1 MRLPLA
7 LALLTGLAA
16 PAWGQAVSV
25 SPRPERTTVVIYRF
39 QPLQTADVL
48 AEGMEDAY
56 WRADGGIG
64 MIIETRTLDL
74 PAGETIVRFDGL
86 ATGVIPETAAVD
98 GLPGQVVERNTDFEL
113 LSPASLLEHSVGET
127 VQVLRTNRE
136 TGAQTTVP
144 AIIRSGASGPVLEID
159 GRLEPLSCQGQA
171 QGLIFER
178 APEGLGE
185 QPALSLRTRVQAA
198 GRYTVRL
205 AYLAQ
210 GLNWSADYVAR
221 LRPDGS
227 SMDIEGWI
235 TLMNFGDG
243 GFEDARV
250 QVVAGNLHVDDDTE
264 ALEPAE
270 TALRSGCWPMDTT
283 TRNGPL
289 VTASPTMVVDYL
301 ATLPA
306 LSNSLVDDETQIDEI
321 VVTGSRIMP
330 ALASL
335 GDYKIYTLPETTDL
349 EARQAKQLRFFD
361 QSDVR
366 FTRLYSVVVDHDDD
380 DQPLMPELL
389 LRLRNEAGAGLGVPM
404 PGGGVSLVEEQDGTP
419 ILTGQASFL
428 DKGSGVPVE
437 LVFGRAM
444 DLSVTFEASDEE
456 GWTVGDVRMRRASV
470 AVQLVNDKD
479 WAVEMEVLTPWSVR
493 PGFRVLRESRRSA
506 VNPSG
511 DRAWRVRVPA
521 HGSQTLT
528 YTIQSED

>member
-7 LALLTGLAA
+7 LALLAGLAA
-16 PAWGQAVSV
+16 PAWAQAVSV
-25 SPRPERTTVVIYRF
+25 SARPERTTVVIYRF
-39 QPLQTADVL
+39 RPVETAYLVESLEDPDYAAREGL
-48 AEGMEDAY
+48 A
-56 WRADGGIG
+56 
-64 MIIETRTLDL
+64 MIVETRTLDL
-74 PAGETIVRFDGL
+74 PAGESIIRFEGL
-86 ATGVIPETAAVD
+86 ATGVIPETAAMD
-98 GLPGQVVERNTDFEL
+98 GLPGRVLERNTDFEVL
-113 LSPASLLEHSVGET
+113 TPGSLVRRSIGET
-127 VQVLRTNRE
+127 VQVVRVNRVTGVE
-136 TGAQTTVP
+136 TTLP
-144 AIIRSGASGPVLEID
+144 AVIRSGSGGPVLEIE
-159 GRLEPLSCQGQA
+159 GRLEPLSCQGLTQR
-171 QGLIFER
+171 LNFDR
-178 APEGLGE
+178 APEGLSDR
-185 QPALSLRTRVQAA
+185 PMMSTRAYVPTA

-205 AYLAQ
+205 AYLAA
-210 GLNWSADYVAR
+210 GLSWSADYVAR
-221 LRPDGS
+221 LSPDGS
-227 SMDIEGWI
+227 SMDIQGWM
-235 TLMNFGDG
+235 TLVNFGDG
-243 GFEDARV
+243 GFDEARV
-250 QVVAGNLHVDDDTE
+250 QVVAGNLNTDDDTE
-264 ALEPAE
+264 PVEAE
-270 TALRSGCWPMDTT
+270 ATTLQAGCWPMDTT

-289 VTASPTMVVDYL
+289 VTASPTMVIDYL

-380 DQPLMPELL
+380 DQPLTPELL
-389 LRLRNEAGAGLGVPM
+389 VRLRNEAGAGLGVPM

-456 GWTVGDVRMRRASV
+456 RWTVGDVRMRRASV